1 MPFSELGGN
10 FMSAEKPVFFDRVAG
25 AFTSAS
31 LAFLPGFVLVGT
43 QGVFSGHVHPLS
55 WLDQVSSTVG
65 LCLAIILAAVFVIA
79 YPVER
84 WLVKPEQSVWRMG
97 GIYVAV
103 IFIFGILLSAASS
116 FGGGYWGIILLF
128 ATPIAAI
135 TAFAGRMIY
144 SRIAKNLKT
153 NRAIAVVLALLIA
166 LPIALPDFREMS
178 YKVSDFYPDVQTGE
192 ISRGTWDVNEVDG
205 SAGTHFSNTGLQA
218 ADNVEYVILW
228 DCEKKFNQKY
238 SIYVQ
243 GSDYKINE
251 ETEVVCS
258 MNHDSTVPVVADI
271 SSASVK
277 VMISPAVGDEP
288 TTDSDAYAILMPAN

>member
-1 MPFSELGGN
+1 LSE
-10 FMSAEKPVFFDRVAG
+10 EKPLFFDRVAG

-55 WLDQVSSTVG
+55 RLDQVSSTIG
-65 LCLAIILAAVFVIA
+65 LFLAIILAAVFVIA

-84 WLVKPEQSVWRMG
+84 WLVKPGQSVWRMG

-103 IFIFGILLSAASS
+103 ISIFGLLLAVASS
-116 FGGGYWGIILLF
+116 IGGGYWGIILLF
-128 ATPIAAI
+128 AAPIAAI
-135 TAFAGRMIY
+135 TAFVGRIIY

-153 NRAIAVVLALLIA
+153 NRAIALVLALLIA
-166 LPIALPDFREMS
+166 LPIALPDFMQMS
-178 YKVSDFYPDVQTGE
+178 YKTSDFYPDVQPGE

-205 SAGTHFSNTGLQA
+205 SAGSHFSNTGLEPA
-218 ADNVEYVILW
+218 ENVEYVILW

-251 ETEVVCS
+251 EIEVVCS
-258 MNHDSTVPVVADI
+258 MNHDSTVPFVADI
-271 SSASVK
+271 AGASVR
-277 VMISPAVGDEP
+277 VMISPAVENEP
-288 TTDSDAYAILMPAN
+288 TTDTDAYAILIPAN

>member
-1 MPFSELGGN
+1 MSE
-10 FMSAEKPVFFDRVAG
+10 EKPLFFDRVAG
-25 AFTSAS
+25 AFTAASA
-31 LAFLPGFVLVGT
+31 AFLPGFVLLGST
-43 QGVFSGHVHPLS
+43 SVFSGHVHPLS

-65 LCLAIILAAVFVIA
+65 LILAIILAAVFFIA

-84 WLVKPEQSVWRMG
+84 WLIKPEQSIWRMG

-103 IFIFGILLSAASS
+103 IFVFGTLLTAASS
-116 FGGGYWGIILLF
+116 IGGGYWGIIVAL

-153 NRAIAVVLALLIA
+153 NRVIAVALVLLIA
-166 LPIALPDFREMS
+166 IPIALPDFRQMS
-178 YKVSDFYPDVQTGE
+178 YKTSDFYPDVQSGE
-192 ISRGTWDVNEVDG
+192 IARGTWDVNEADG
-205 SAGTHFSNTGLQA
+205 SAGTHFSKTGIEPA
-218 ADNVEYVILW
+218 ENVEYVIVW

-238 SIYVQ
+238 TIYVQ

-251 ETEVVCS
+251 EIEVVCS

-271 SSASVK
+271 ASHNLN
-277 VMISPAVGDEP
+277 VMISPAEGNKQM
-288 TTDSDAYAILMPAN
+288 TDSDAYAILIPAN